1 MVIFSTILNTHSS
14 SPFPERE
21 TMNSPFRDP
30 IAPPVDVRD
39 PAAGAAGMRT
49 FFNIATAWKLGT
61 AEQMAILGLRSRT
74 TLFAWRRGAV
84 GALSPDTLERLA
96 YVFGIYKALNTL
108 LPSSEA
114 ADAWIRKP
122 NSGPL
127 FGGGSA
133 LDRLRAGKVADL
145 FLVRQYLDAQR
156 GGWA

>member
-1 MVIFSTILNTHSS
+1 MNAPVNDLPALGINVR
-14 SPFPERE
+14 SPG
-21 TMNSPFRDP
+21 
-30 IAPPVDVRD
+30 V
-39 PAAGAAGMRT
+39 GAAGIRA
-49 FFNIATAWKLGT
+49 FFNIAKAWKLGT

-74 TLFAWRRGAV
+74 TLGAWRKGEI
-84 GALSPDTLERLA
+84 GALSPDTLERLS
-96 YVFGIYKALNTL
+96 YVFGIYKALQML
-108 LPSSEA
+108 LPSNEA

-127 FGGGSA
+127 FGGRSA

>member
-1 MVIFSTILNTHSS
+1 MRVADQDL
-14 SPFPERE
+14 P
-21 TMNSPFRDP
+21 
-30 IAPPVDVRD
+30 APAIDVRSLGV
-39 PAAGAAGMRT
+39 GAAGIRV
-49 FFNIATAWKLGT
+49 FFNIAKAWNLNT
-61 AEQMAILGLRSRT
+61 SEQMAILGLRSRT
-74 TLFAWRRGAV
+74 TLIAWRKGAV
-84 GALSPDTLERLA
+84 GALSPDTLERLS
-96 YVFGIYKALNTL
+96 YVFGIYKALEML

-127 FGGGSA
+127 FGGKSA